1 MSRITFKTI
10 RGMWCEETVE
20 VNYNGEHIGSFSTR
34 TGILRLRLP
43 KNEQDDYDKCL
54 WKWGCLRKNFEGTE
68 DFRSWAKENRA
79 WLKERGNDL
88 EKIGA
93 L

>member
-1 MSRITFKTI
+1 MTSRITFKAS
-10 RGMWCEETVE
+10 RGRWCEETVE
-20 VNYNGEHIGSFSTR
+20 VNYNGD
-34 TGILRLRLP
+34 GILRLRLP